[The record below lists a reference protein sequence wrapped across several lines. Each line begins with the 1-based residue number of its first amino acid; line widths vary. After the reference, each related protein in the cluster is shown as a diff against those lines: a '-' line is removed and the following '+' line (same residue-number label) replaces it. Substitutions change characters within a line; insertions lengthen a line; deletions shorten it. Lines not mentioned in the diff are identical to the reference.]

1 MNVLIAIILY
11 ALNINVISEFKMY
24 RMIIEIQIIFIHIY
38 SLFHPENEINELYK
52 YNNDTKY
59 IFYNPLV
66 LKISILIGDNCSY

>member
-38 SLFHPENEINELYK
+38 SLFHPENEINEWYK
-52 YNNDTKY
+52 
-59 IFYNPLV
+59 
-66 LKISILIGDNCSY
+66 